1 MVYEKKTYHM
11 KEGNFKPIQ
20 NIDKSEENAYLE
32 QDSWI
37 RGILKEIGDNKKLC
51 NKIEECDK

>member
-1 MVYEKKTYHM
+1 M
-11 KEGNFKPIQ
+11 KERNFKPIQ

-37 RGILKEIGDNKKLC
+37 RGILKEIGDNEKLC